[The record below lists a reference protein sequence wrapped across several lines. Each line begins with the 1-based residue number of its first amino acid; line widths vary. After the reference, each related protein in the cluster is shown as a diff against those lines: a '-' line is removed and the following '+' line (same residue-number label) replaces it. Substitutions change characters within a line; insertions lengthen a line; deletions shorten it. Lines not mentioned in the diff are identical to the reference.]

1 MRITIV
7 IPCYRSEN
15 TLEKVVKE
23 ARSEILKRPGNEY
36 QFILVN
42 DCSPD
47 RTFDVITK
55 LCEEDKNIIGID
67 LSRNYG
73 QNNARHAAVP
83 YITGD
88 VAVCMDDDGQ
98 HPADQIYTLVDKINE
113 GYDLV
118 YAKFST
124 KKASIFRRIV
134 SKGNTM
140 ILELIGAQ
148 MKGIINSPFLAWS
161 QFSIERLREYH
172 SPFPSPGAYL
182 MKCTQRVVNVDVDQR
197 ERMDGH
203 SRYTISK
210 LVTLWLTGVTN
221 FSAIPL
227 RLALV
232 FSAISMLACLGCIIT
247 AIVLGVMGSALTMWF
262 VTFAIICNFF
272 GILFFLLT
280 LMGEYIGK
288 IYLTISKQPARVVRK
303 ILNADTKS

>member
-15 TLEKVVKE
+15 TLENVVKE
-23 ARSEILKRPGNEY
+23 ARSEIQKRPENEY

-47 RTFDVITK
+47 NTFDVITK

-73 QNNARHAAVP
+73 QNNARLAAVP

-88 VAVCMDDDGQ
+88 VAICMDDDGQ
-98 HPADQIYTLVDKINE
+98 HPADQIYTLVDKVNE

-118 YAKFST
+118 YARFST
-124 KKASIFRRIV
+124 KKVSLFRRFV
-134 SKGNTM
+134 SWGNTVL
-140 ILELIGAQ
+140 LEMIGAQ
-148 MKGIINSPFLAWS
+148 KKGIINSPYLAWS
-161 QFSIERLREYH
+161 KFSIEALKGYN
-172 SPFPSPGAYL
+172 SPFPSAGAYL
-182 MKCTQRVVNVDVDQR
+182 MKCTQRVVNVDVVQR

-203 SRYTISK
+203 SRYTITK
-210 LVTLWLTGVTN
+210 LITLWLTNVTN
-221 FSAIPL
+221 FSAVPL
-227 RLALV
+227 RLALF
-232 FSAISMLACLGCIIT
+232 FSALSMLACLGCIIT
-247 AIVLGVMGSALTMWF
+247 AIILGVLGSSLVMWF
-262 VTFAIICNFF
+262 VTFAIISNFF

-288 IYLTISKQPARVVRK
+288 IYLTISKQPTRVVRRAVNTE
-303 ILNADTKS
+303 IKS